1 MLRSLGLLSTWIG
14 GASKI
19 PKDKGLWG
27 AFTGLRNSCNKCE
40 QPKPEC
46 GACAKFKYMD
56 LHCKLAVI
64 TGGATGIG
72 FATAQ
77 QLLCSQIYRV
87 ILADCHC
94 DDGRKAAE
102 NLNKEHG
109 KHKACF
115 IQMDVRKHQDFEET
129 LEEITRKFGGID
141 ILVNNAGFLDDN
153 YWKDEI
159 DINVKAVIRG
169 SLLGMK
175 YLSQKRTPG
184 NSVIVN
190 VASTLGI
197 DADPPYLPIFSA
209 TQHAI
214 AGLTRSLGVRHSFL
228 PCDRDFALIERA
240 KKKAIPLV
248 PSDWKHVIANAKINS
263 PFVICE
269 MSQDDFKDIET
280 LQPQRIKKN
289 VQITK
294 FVWMKVT
301 EDDRVSLYSRES
313 HNTLRPSVFLANNNV
328 TAYTDLPKT
337 YSAPLPISRE
347 KKKEF
352 MDMAQHLTSPEHR
365 IFYSNIPSV

>member
-1 MLRSLGLLSTWIG
+1 MLRSLGLLSTWMVVRR
-14 GASKI
+14 KFR
-19 PKDKGLWG
+19 KTKGCGG

-72 FATAQ
+72 FANSAT
-77 QLLCSQIYRV
+77 LLCSQIYRV

-214 AGLTRSLGVRHSFL
+214 AGLTRSLGDNVHFKASGVRVIGICPGPTETNL
-228 PCDRDFALIERA
+228 MTCQQD
-240 KKKAIPLV
+240 KALV
-248 PSDWKHVIANAKINS
+248 PDWSIAANMQFMENFQKWHNFDRKMNLA
-263 PFVICE
+263 
-269 MSQDDFKDIET
+269 
-280 LQPQRIKKN
+280 
-289 VQITK
+289 
-294 FVWMKVT
+294 T
-301 EDDRVSLYSRES
+301 E
-313 HNTLRPSVFLANNNV
+313 
-328 TAYTDLPKT
+328 K
-337 YSAPLPISRE
+337 
-347 KKKEF
+347 
-352 MDMAQHLTSPEHR
+352 
-365 IFYSNIPSV
+365 